1 MTTAIADL
9 HIHTTVSDGMLTI
22 GALPEAAKE
31 AGLSWVAVTDHDRIH
46 PELSSPITEREGINI
61 IRGIELRVEAEN
73 QRLDLLGY
81 GVEPTPELTT
91 ELDRLQH
98 DRKNRAQKIIDC
110 VESDVDV
117 DLELDPH
124 EGIGR
129 PHIARAIDASDAP
142 YTYQEAFDEL
152 IGRDCPCYVAR
163 DITSVD
169 EGIELLQEACPIVGL
184 AHPFRYDDIE
194 AGLDYTSR
202 LDAVERNYPYGREVD
217 IEKIDRISER
227 NDLLATGGSDAHKTE
242 LGEAGLSQSLF
253 EEFRAQLKS

>member
-22 GALPEAAKE
+22 DALPEAAKE

-61 IRGIELRVEAEN
+61 IRGIELRVETEK

-91 ELDRLQH
+91 ELDRLQR

-117 DLELDPH
+117 DLKLDPH

-142 YTYQEAFDEL
+142 YTYQEAFDNL
-152 IGRDCPCYVAR
+152 IGRDCPCYVER
-163 DITSVD
+163 KITSVD

-194 AGLDYTSR
+194 AALSYTYR

-227 NDLLATGGSDAHKTE
+227 NDLLATGGSDAHKTD